1 MGFGCCGVAVVLT
14 VPNLASAQE
23 AAAKDEVFQ
32 LMTTVSIPGLA
43 SFDIGW
49 VDAAINRYYLADRS
63 NKSVDIISTN
73 TSPPAL
79 VNQVIPSGVDAFA
92 GSTGNNDT
100 SGPNGDL
107 TLINPKTTTR
117 ELWVG
122 DGPTMN
128 PACPASTPTCSTVK
142 VFSIPISLPFNP
154 SHVIPTNG
162 VKRADELCFDSV
174 DHLVLI
180 ANDADSPPY
189 VSFISTDTY
198 SVVGKISVPEATN
211 GIEQCQW
218 SQRSDLFYLNIPEV
232 NGSGNDTADGNVY
245 VISPKTMT
253 VVDKFDIPTSKCAG
267 PQGMAIGPVKDILLG
282 CNAKGPPVV
291 NGVGTGPQNSV
302 IIKQNN
308 GTVIA
313 VLDNLGGADEVWFNP
328 GDGHYFLADS
338 SNAAGQQLGVVDSNS
353 HQPDQTISVTST
365 AGAHS
370 VAVDPNLNRAYLP
383 VSNGVNVYAP
393 SAPEN

>member
-1 MGFGCCGVAVVLT
+1 
-14 VPNLASAQE
+14 
-23 AAAKDEVFQ
+23 
-32 LMTTVSIPGLA
+32 
-43 SFDIGW
+43 
-49 VDAAINRYYLADRS
+49 
-63 NKSVDIISTN
+63 
-73 TSPPAL
+73 
-79 VNQVIPSGVDAFA
+79 
-92 GSTGNNDT
+92 
-100 SGPNGDL
+100 
-107 TLINPKTTTR
+107 
-117 ELWVG
+117 
-122 DGPTMN
+122 
-128 PACPASTPTCSTVK
+128 VK
-142 VFSIPISLPFNP
+142 VFSTPINSPFTP

-180 ANDADSPPY
+180 ANDADTPPY

-218 SQRSDLFYLNIPEV
+218 SEDSGLFYLNIPEV

-245 VISPKTMT
+245 VISPTTMT

-302 IIKQNN
+302 IINQNN

-313 VLDNLGGADEVWFNP
+313 VLDNLGGADQVWFNP

-338 SNAAGQQLGVVDSNS
+338 SNAAGKLLGVVDASS
-353 HQPDQTISVTST
+353 HQADQTVSVMST
-365 AGAHS
+365 ANPHS
-370 VAVDPNLNRAYLP
+370 VAADPNLNLVFVP
-383 VSNGVNVYAP
+383 VSNGVNVYAT
-393 SAPEN
+393 SGPED

>member
-1 MGFGCCGVAVVLT
+1 MSFGCCGVAAALT
-14 VPNLASAQE
+14 VPTLASAQE
-23 AAAKDEVFQ
+23 SAAKDEVFK
-32 LMTTVSIPGLA
+32 LVTTVPIAGLA
-43 SFDIGW
+43 AFDISW
-49 VDAAINRYYLADRS
+49 VDPAISRYYLSDRS
-63 NKSVDIISTN
+63 NASVDIISTD

-79 VNQVIPSGVDAFA
+79 VKQVIPSGMDAFA
-92 GSTGNNDT
+92 GATGNNDT
-100 SGPNGDL
+100 SGPDGNL
-107 TLINPKTTTR
+107 TLLNPNTNTR

-128 PACPASTPTCSTVK
+128 PVCPTSTPICSTVK
-142 VFSIPISLPFNP
+142 VFSTPINAPFTP

-180 ANDADSPPY
+180 ANDADTPPY

-198 SVVGKISVPEATN
+198 SVVGKINVPEATN

-218 SQRSDLFYLNIPEV
+218 SEDSGLFYLNIPEV

-245 VISPKTMT
+245 VISPTTMT

-291 NGVGTGPQNSV
+291 NGVGTGPQNAA

-308 GTVIA
+308 GTIIA

-338 SNAAGQQLGVVDSNS
+338 SNAAGPLLGVVDANS
-353 HQPDQTISVTST
+353 HQADQTVSGIST
-365 AGAHS
+365 ASHS
-370 VAVDPNLNRAYLP
+370 VAADPNLNEVFVP
-383 VSNGVNVYAP
+383 VPNGVNIYAP
-393 SAPEN
+393 SGPED